1 MFSFIKQKV
10 FHDINYRS
18 LLSHTLDFMYL
29 CRIIDLLMM
38 PNNKLTTNPIDTSE
52 LSFDDFKTIVVNDYK
67 IAFESRQ
74 ASLLGRKEVLTG
86 KAKFGIFGD
95 GKELP
100 QIAMA
105 KAFKKGDW
113 RSGYYRD
120 QTFAFAAGI
129 CTIKEFFAQLYANP
143 SVEADPASAGRQM
156 NCHFATRSI
165 NEDGSW
171 KDLTEMKN
179 CSSDIAPTGGQ
190 MARLVGLAY
199 ASKLYRQNPEL
210 EYLKNF
216 SVKGNEVAF
225 GTIGNASTSEGVFFE
240 AINAAG
246 VLQVPMAMSV
256 WDDGYGISV
265 PAKYQTTKEDI
276 SEILKGFQRD
286 ENAAGYEIFKVKG
299 WDYPAL
305 CETYQRAVDICR
317 DEHVPVLI
325 HVTEVTQPQGHSTSG
340 SHERYKDKAR
350 LDWEKEFDCIV
361 QMRKWML
368 ESAIIAEE
376 ELLELENAAK
386 KLVREFQKEAWNE
399 FLAAIKTE
407 KDQAIELI
415 NGLANGDPA
424 LIKIT
429 ALLASTPDAQ
439 RREVISSARKALRST
454 VRDTSSERKALLA
467 WYNDQIGLNE
477 DRYNSKL
484 FTDGAESPFLVNE
497 LKPVF
502 NEDSKMVDGRE
513 LLNACFDSNFARDQR
528 LVAFGEDLGAIG
540 DVNQGFAGLQ
550 AKYGDLRVTDT
561 GIREMTIVGQGIGLA
576 MRGLR
581 PIAEVQY
588 LDYLLFALNILSD
601 DLASLSYRTKAGQK
615 APVIIRTRGHRLEGV
630 WHSGSPIGMILG
642 SLRGMHICVP
652 RNMTQAAGMYN
663 TLFRSDEPALVIECL
678 NGYRLKEKLPENV
691 GEYTVPFGKA
701 EVIKEGTDITVV
713 SYGST
718 LRIVEEAA
726 EELQQMGI
734 SIEIVDPQTL
744 LPFDTDHICA
754 KSLAKTN
761 KLLVVDED
769 VPGGGTA
776 YLLQQILE
784 VQKGYYHLDSQPKTL
799 SAKAHRPPYGSDG
812 DYFSKPS
819 VDDVIEAIYSMM
831 NESNPGKFPGIF

>member
-1 MFSFIKQKV
+1 
-10 FHDINYRS
+10 
-18 LLSHTLDFMYL
+18 
-29 CRIIDLLMM
+29 MM

-52 LSFDDFKTIVVNDYK
+52 LSFDDFKTIVINDYK

-156 NCHFATRSI
+156 NCHFATRSV

-171 KDLTEMKN
+171 KDLTDMKN

-216 SVKGNEVAF
+216 SVNGNEVAF

-286 ENAAGYEIFKVKG
+286 ENGDGYEIFKVRG

-305 CETYQRAVDICR
+305 CETYQRAIDVCR

-350 LDWEKEFDCIV
+350 LEWEREYDCIV

-368 ESAIIAEE
+368 ESAIITEE
-376 ELLELENAAK
+376 EVVELETTAK
-386 KLVREFQKEAWNE
+386 KLIREVQKEAWNE
-399 FLAAIKTE
+399 FLAAIKIE
-407 KDQAIELI
+407 KDEVIALI
-415 NGLANGDPA
+415 NAMANGDPG

-429 ALLASTPDAQ
+429 NQLANTPDAQ
-439 RREVISSARKALRST
+439 RREVISSARKALRLT
-454 VRDTSSERKALLA
+454 VRDSSSARQELLA
-467 WYNDQIGLNE
+467 WYNNQLGLNE

-497 LKPVF
+497 LKPAF
-502 NEDSKMVDGRE
+502 GEDSKMVDGRE
-513 LLNACFDSNFARDQR
+513 LLNACFDANFARDQR

-550 AKYGDLRVTDT
+550 AKYGDLRITDT

-576 MRGLR
+576 LRGLR
-581 PIAEVQY
+581 PIAEIQY
-588 LDYLLFALNILSD
+588 LDYLLFALNVLSD

-642 SLRGMHICVP
+642 SLRGLHICVP

-678 NGYRLKEKLPENV
+678 NGYRLKEKMPENV
-691 GEYTVPFGKA
+691 GEYTVPLGKA
-701 EVIKEGTDITVV
+701 EITREGSDMTVV

-726 EELQQMGI
+726 EELAQMGI

-754 KSLAKTN
+754 QSLVKTN

-776 YLLQQILE
+776 FLLQQILE
-784 VQKGYYHLDSQPKTL
+784 EQKGYYHLDGQPKTL

-819 VDDVIEAIYSMM
+819 VDDVIEAVYSMM
-831 NESNPGKFPGIF
+831 NETNPGRYPGIF

>member
-1 MFSFIKQKV
+1 M
-10 FHDINYRS
+10 
-18 LLSHTLDFMYL
+18 T
-29 CRIIDLLMM
+29 
-38 PNNKLTTNPIDTSE
+38 PNVKLTTNPIDASE
-52 LSFDDFKTIVVNDYK
+52 LSFDDFKTIVINDYK

-95 GKELP
+95 GKEVP

-105 KAFKKGDW
+105 KAFKNGDW

-120 QTFAFAAGI
+120 QTFAFATGI
-129 CTIKEFFAQLYANP
+129 CTLKEFFAQLYANP
-143 SVEADPASAGRQM
+143 SITADPASGGRQM
-156 NCHFATRSI
+156 NCHFASRSI

-171 KDLTEMKN
+171 KDLTEIKN

-210 EYLKNF
+210 SYLKNF
-216 SVKGNEVAF
+216 SVNGNEVAF

-246 VLQVPMAMSV
+246 VLQIPMAMSI

-265 PAKYQTTKEDI
+265 PAKFQTTKEDI

-286 ENAAGYEIFKVKG
+286 ENAAGYEIYKVRG

-305 CETYQRAVDICR
+305 CEIYQKAIDVCR
-317 DEHVPVLI
+317 EEHVPVLI

-340 SHERYKDKAR
+340 SHERYKDKDR
-350 LDWEKEFDCIV
+350 LDWEKEYDCIL

-368 ESAIIAEE
+368 ESAIITEE
-376 ELLELENAAK
+376 ELILLEAAAK
-386 KLVREFQKEAWNE
+386 KLVRDTQIEAWNE
-399 FLAAIKTE
+399 FLASIKVE
-407 KDQAIELI
+407 KDEAIALI
-415 NGLANGDPA
+415 NSVAKGNST
-424 LIKIT
+424 ISKI
-429 ALLASTPDAQ
+429 ASQLSGTPDAL
-439 RREVISSARKALRST
+439 RKEVISAARKALRLSAADPSA
-454 VRDTSSERKALLA
+454 VRDELLKWYAEQSE
-467 WYNDQIGLNE
+467 LNQE
-477 DRYNSKL
+477 RYNSKL
-484 FTDGAESPFLVNE
+484 FTDGIDSPFLVNRVGAVYTDE
-497 LKPVF
+497 
-502 NEDSKMVDGRE
+502 SKMVDGRE
-513 LLNACFDSNFARDQR
+513 LLNACFDANFSRDER

-550 AKYGDLRVTDT
+550 AKYGELRITDT

-576 MRGLR
+576 LRGLK
-581 PIAEVQY
+581 PIAEIQY
-588 LDYLLFALNILSD
+588 LDYLLYALNILSD

-630 WHSGSPIGMILG
+630 WHSGSPMAMILG
-642 SLRGMHICVP
+642 SLRGLHICVP

-678 NGYRLKEKLPENV
+678 NGYRLKEKLPDNV
-691 GEYTVPFGKA
+691 GEYTVALGEA
-701 EVIKEGTDITVV
+701 EVIKEGTDVTIV

-718 LRIVEEAA
+718 LRVVQEAA
-726 EELQQMGI
+726 EELAQFGI
-734 SIEIVDPQTL
+734 LVEIIDPQTL
-744 LPFDTDHICA
+744 LPFDKHQICA
-754 KSLAKTN
+754 ASLSKTN

-769 VPGGGTA
+769 VPGGGA
-776 YLLQQILE
+776 GFILQQILE
-784 VQKGYYHLDSQPKTL
+784 EQNGYYHLDGQPRTL
-799 SAKAHRPPYGSDG
+799 TAKAHRPPYGSDG

-819 VDDVIEAIYSMM
+819 VDDIVELVYQMM
-831 NESNPGKFPGIF
+831 HDHNSTKFPSIF